1 MTVSVLDKIFM
12 SFADPM
18 GKFWG
23 LLTSLQISAFGYS
36 IDFGHLMVA
45 IVVLTFF
52 FSVVIKR

>member
-1 MTVSVLDKIFM
+1 MTVIDKIFM

-23 LLTSLQISAFGYS
+23 LLTSFEFSAFGYS

-52 FSVVIKR
+52 LSVVIKR

>member
-1 MTVSVLDKIFM
+1 MTVFDKIFS

-23 LLTSLQISAFGYS
+23 LLTSLEFTVFGYS
-36 IDFGHLMVA
+36 VDFGHLMVS

-52 FSVVIKR
+52 LSVVIKR

>member
-1 MTVSVLDKIFM
+1 MTVIDKIFM

-23 LLTSLQISAFGYS
+23 LLTSLQFSAFGYS
-36 IDFGHLMVA
+36 FDFGHLMVA

-52 FSVVIKR
+52 LSVVVKR